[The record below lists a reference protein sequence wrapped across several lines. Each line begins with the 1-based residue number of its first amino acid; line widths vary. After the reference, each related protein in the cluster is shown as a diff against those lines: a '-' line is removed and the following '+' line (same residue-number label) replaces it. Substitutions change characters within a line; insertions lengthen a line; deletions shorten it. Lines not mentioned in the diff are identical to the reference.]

1 MTSWSWTVNYDPIRK
16 LVSNVTDWLMELW
29 SLFHSITTCRLQFIT
44 WDNFLLQPMQ
54 EHALLEKHFCQMEL
68 LILHKNVLIYLNR
81 NNIIITYWAPAHPHV
96 THLFKHRGE
105 CHFSPFKAIRTS
117 DQIRCVSHQMTSRP
131 AATPPSPSISW
142 LAFPAFL
149 ALFSK
154 TPQNP

>member
-1 MTSWSWTVNYDPIRK
+1 MPLAITRVALFKTPPKAEPCEVLYPISIDTVGYITFKNDNDLK
-16 LVSNVTDWLMELW
+16 LSDR
-29 SLFHSITTCRLQFIT
+29 SLLPQ
-44 WDNFLLQPMQ
+44 
-54 EHALLEKHFCQMEL
+54 HFCQMEL
-68 LILHKNVLIYLNR
+68 LILRKNVLIYLKTNI
-81 NNIIITYWAPAHPHV
+81 IIITYWAPAQPHV

-105 CHFSPFKAIRTS
+105 CHFSPFKATRTS

-154 TPQNP
+154 TPQNPQHLTLPLF